1 MATDP
6 VCGMSVDEATAPA
19 QVEHQGRTYYF
30 CAPGCK
36 RTFEADPARVLH
48 NGPKGMGA
56 AVQIVPLMPRR
67 PASTPAAH
75 TSPIAKMPPPAPLSA
90 AATTLTMPVEGM
102 TCASCV
108 ARIEQGLRATPGVVN
123 ASVNLATEKARV
135 DYLPATTNSAAI
147 ADAIRSLGYT
157 PVLER
162 AAAPH
167 HHEEGSAGEETL
179 RRDFWTAA
187 ILTVPVMVL
196 GMGDHVGL
204 HLSPAGSYWLQLLL
218 ATPVQFWAGR
228 RFYRAAVAVGRH
240 GSTDMNTLIVV
251 GTSAAYLYS
260 VAATLAPQ
268 LFSPGGVAPAVY
280 FDTSAAIIT
289 LILLGRLLESRAKGR
304 ASAAIRALAKLQPR
318 EARIIR
324 HDREVDIPIE
334 DVVVGD
340 VIVVRPGEKI
350 PVDGR
355 VQSGQSTVDESMLT
369 GESMPAEKQ
378 PGDAVI
384 GATMNHTGSMRVEA
398 TTVGR
403 DSALARIIA
412 IVEEAQAAKPP
423 LAQLADRVASYFVPA
438 VLGIAA
444 LTFLLWWMLGP
455 SPAFTHAVINSV
467 AVLIIA
473 CPCALGLATPTSI
486 MVGIGKGAENG
497 VLIRRG
503 IALERAHQLTTVV
516 LDKTGTLTK
525 GQLSVGAMV
534 PLAPGWTSERMAT
547 LAASAERGSE
557 HPVGQAIVRYA
568 NAKGLTLS
576 ETTAFAAVP
585 GHGVRATVDGQY
597 VALGN
602 LRMMEVE
609 HVPIEAVVEKQI
621 AQFEEQGFTTM
632 YLAGRSISGPDSSPL
647 QLLGLVAV
655 SDTVKEHS
663 ADAVSSLHRMGL
675 TVVMLTGDN
684 RHTAQTIAAQVGID
698 RVLADI
704 LPDQKAREIQK
715 LQAEGNVVAMVG
727 DGINDGPALAQ
738 ADIGIAIGTGTDVA
752 MEAADITL
760 MRGDL
765 RGVVTAIAL
774 SRATTR
780 NIQQNLFAAFI
791 YNISLIPAA
800 AVGLL
805 NPIWAAMAMALSSVS
820 VVGNALRLKR
830 FRPPQP

>member
-1 MATDP
+1 
-6 VCGMSVDEATAPA
+6 
-19 QVEHQGRTYYF
+19 
-30 CAPGCK
+30 
-36 RTFEADPARVLH
+36 
-48 NGPKGMGA
+48 
-56 AVQIVPLMPRR
+56 
-67 PASTPAAH
+67 
-75 TSPIAKMPPPAPLSA
+75 
-90 AATTLTMPVEGM
+90 
-102 TCASCV
+102 
-108 ARIEQGLRATPGVVN
+108 
-123 ASVNLATEKARV
+123 
-135 DYLPATTNSAAI
+135 
-147 ADAIRSLGYT
+147 
-157 PVLER
+157 
-162 AAAPH
+162 
-167 HHEEGSAGEETL
+167 
-179 RRDFWTAA
+179 
-187 ILTVPVMVL
+187 
-196 GMGDHVGL
+196 
-204 HLSPAGSYWLQLLL
+204 
-218 ATPVQFWAGR
+218 
-228 RFYRAAVAVGRH
+228 
-240 GSTDMNTLIVV
+240 
-251 GTSAAYLYS
+251 
-260 VAATLAPQ
+260 
-268 LFSPGGVAPAVY
+268 
-280 FDTSAAIIT
+280 
-289 LILLGRLLESRAKGR
+289 
-304 ASAAIRALAKLQPR
+304 
-318 EARIIR
+318 
-324 HDREVDIPIE
+324 
-334 DVVVGD
+334 
-340 VIVVRPGEKI
+340 
-350 PVDGR
+350 
-355 VQSGQSTVDESMLT
+355 MLT

-609 HVPIEAVVEKQI
+609 LVPIEAVVEKQI